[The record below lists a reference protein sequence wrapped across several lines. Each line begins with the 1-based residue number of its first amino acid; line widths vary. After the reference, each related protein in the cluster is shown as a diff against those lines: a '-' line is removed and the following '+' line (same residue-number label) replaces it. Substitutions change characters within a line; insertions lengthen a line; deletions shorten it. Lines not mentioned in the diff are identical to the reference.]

1 MILTLILLFSIV
13 VRSMSQQM
21 EPPTCNNC
29 CQGPIGP
36 QGPPGIPG
44 VPGSH
49 GSNGIPGGIGQKG
62 EAGIGIRG
70 EGGQRG
76 DPGVRGEP
84 GVKGERGEIGE
95 RGLPGKVG
103 PSGPR
108 GPIGLGE
115 PGLRGLPGLQGE
127 RGVPGQAAVTR
138 RSAFTAIKTSAQA
151 GGNSND
157 IVTFQLLITNVG
169 NDFDVSTGKFTCR
182 VPGVYFFMFSLNTDN
197 SPSDNE
203 VFIVKNNGML
213 VGAANDKQTRDD
225 HISTGTVVSLA
236 VGDQVW
242 LKFNAYDNQEID
254 THRNGLSSFTGY
266 LMYED

>member
-1 MILTLILLFSIV
+1 
-13 VRSMSQQM
+13 M

-70 EGGQRG
+70 EVGQRG

-84 GVKGERGEIGE
+84 GVKGERGESGGI
-95 RGLPGKVG
+95 GLPGKVG

-115 PGLRGLPGLQGE
+115 PGPRGLPGLQGGP
-127 RGVPGQAAVTR
+127 GVPGQAAVTR
-138 RSAFTAIKTSAQA
+138 RSAFTAIKTSIQS
-151 GGNSND
+151 GGDAND
-157 IVTFQLLITNVG
+157 VVTFQQLVTNVG
-169 NDFDVSTGKFTCR
+169 NDFNTSTGKFTCR
-182 VPGVYFFMFSLNTDN
+182 VPGVYFFMFSLNTDA

-203 VFIVKNNGML
+203 VVIVKNDVVL
-213 VGAANDKQTRDD
+213 VGAANDKQSRDD
-225 HISTGTVVSLA
+225 HMSTGTVVSLVA
-236 VGDQVW
+236 GDQVW
-242 LKFNAYDNQEID
+242 LKLFNYNNQKID
-254 THRNGLSSFTGY
+254 YHRVGYSSFTGY